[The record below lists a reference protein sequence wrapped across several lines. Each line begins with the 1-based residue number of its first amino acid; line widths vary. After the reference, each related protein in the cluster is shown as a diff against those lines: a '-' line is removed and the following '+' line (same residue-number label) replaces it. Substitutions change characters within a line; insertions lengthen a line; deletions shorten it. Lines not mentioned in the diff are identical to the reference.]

1 MQPGDAI
8 IHDRYCFHKPDAF
21 NEEDEATANANSN
34 KKAISMTKQRI
45 SLRYMPSDATFYNNG
60 KDVDG
65 AATRKQLETG
75 DPLSKAGEYFPQVW
89 PSELETE
96 RQAPHAKQDAPLFGT
111 KMLVGMVR
119 YMVQA
124 KMTSS
129 FQPKKE
135 EATTKNEIY
144 QT

>member
-1 MQPGDAI
+1 MRTLA
-8 IHDRYCFHKPDAF
+8 
-21 NEEDEATANANSN
+21 
-34 KKAISMTKQRI
+34 KKATSVTKQRI

-65 AATRKQLETG
+65 AATQKHLSTG
-75 DPLSKAGEYFPQVW
+75 DPFSKAGEYFPQVW

-96 RQAPHAKQDAPLFGT
+96 RQAHAKQDAPLFGT

-124 KMTSS
+124 KVTSS
-129 FQPKKE
+129 FPKKKE
-135 EATTKNEIY
+135 KDTTKNEIY
-144 QT
+144 KT